1 MEDARDV
8 RKELIEL
15 KTIQVV
21 VMCFLVIMLEG
32 FDIQAAGVT
41 MRKLATEFQL
51 DKMQMGYFASSSA
64 VGVLL
69 FAAIGGILAD
79 RFGRK
84 PVVIAATAVFGLACL
99 LTPWSTGFGSLLAAR
114 FLTGAGLG
122 AAMPVVIAM
131 TSDHSPASQKKR
143 YVGIVYCAISLGGML
158 CAAIMATGWLGSDW
172 RPIYYVGGVLPI
184 AVALAMIVY
193 LPASRS
199 KSALVADAAGVE
211 GTWADILGL
220 SKLPITLTL
229 WLATFLTL
237 AVMYLCVL
245 WMPTLLQQ
253 RGFSPTD
260 ALIIQTMYNLDR
272 RSRRSSSGICL
283 TGAWP
288 TAWPLS
294 AISCSRWAC
303 TSSAQSRW
311 AWLSA

>member
-1 MEDARDV
+1 MEDV

-15 KTIQVV
+15 KTVLVV
-21 VMCFLVIMLEG
+21 VLSFLVIMLEG

-84 PVVIAATAVFGLACL
+84 PVLIAATAVFGLGCL
-99 LTPWSTGFGSLLAAR
+99 VTPWSTGFWSLLAAR

-184 AVALAMIVY
+184 LVALAMIVY
-193 LPASRS
+193 LPASRP
-199 KSALVADAAGVE
+199 KSALAADAAGVE

-245 WMPTLLQQ
+245 WMPT
-253 RGFSPTD
+253 
-260 ALIIQTMYNLDR
+260 
-272 RSRRSSSGICL
+272 
-283 TGAWP
+283 
-288 TAWPLS
+288 
-294 AISCSRWAC
+294 
-303 TSSAQSRW
+303 
-311 AWLSA
+311 